1 MSDIKKLFKRTRW
14 HRILGTV
21 LKEWLTPVGITVHT
35 EVPVMTEPPKLDI
48 LLLKNN
54 HKGNT
59 ELQRERLASG
69 LRDCKADT
77 LIIEFKYTESVNSD
91 TLALTGG
98 YDAFYRRA
106 HDLSRNEVHTFIL
119 SSKTPRAETLKSHCY
134 QETGPGVYT
143 SSIPM
148 LSHLTI
154 IVLNDLTN
162 EPYNVVWKCFASR
175 REEMRKAYK
184 SIHKSWRGKI
194 SVSLEWL
201 LDGLWSILLGGG
213 GNMKTAEVNEL
224 TPDYVKSVGKEWVD
238 HLMSVLPAEERL
250 KGLGPKE
257 RLEGLGLDERLEGL
271 TPEQLKTLKEKLK
284 DL

>member
-54 HKGNT
+54 HKGNI

-77 LIIEFKYTESVNSD
+77 LIIEFKYTESVNAD

-106 HDLSRNEVHTFIL
+106 HNLSRNEVHTFIL
-119 SSKTPRAETLKSHCY
+119 SSKTPRAETLKSHSY
-134 QETGPGVYT
+134 EKTEHPGVYT

-154 IVLNDLTN
+154 IALNDLTN

-184 SIHKSWRGKI
+184 NIHKSWRGKI
-194 SVSLEWL
+194 SVPLEWL
-201 LDGLWSILLGGG
+201 LDGLWRILVGGG
-213 GNMKTAEVNEL
+213 DGMKTAEVKEI
-224 TPDYVKSVGKEWVD
+224 TPDYVKAVGKEWVD

-250 KGLGPKE
+250 KGLNT
-257 RLEGLGLDERLEGL
+257 DEMLKAL
-271 TPEQLKTLKEKLK
+271 SPEQIKVLKDKLK